1 MYCIALRVGQDDCS
15 GHVPRHMLR
24 HVLGRHVSE
33 HLLKHVPDRHVPKY
47 VLKDVP
53 EHVLRQRTTDWRTLF
68 R

>member
-1 MYCIALRVGQDDCS
+1 
-15 GHVPRHMLR
+15 MLR